1 MPDQVNGLLGEW
13 LICFTCHVQLPLLRL
28 AGTALPRS
36 DISSTPLTPAPSV
49 QPLEAPAPS
58 HAAPRVSAAASK
70 CLAAFWKVLVAAV
83 LLAFALYYCRYE
95 LAWLFVD
102 GPQLLP
108 SAWHGL
114 LAQQLLPCL
123 NKYYAGVW
131 GMPPQEAA
139 AAAAEAAAV
148 QAKNISF
155 KKAVLAVLLILGA
168 LFVFF
173 FKAMGG
179 FRAALNELAASKR
192 SG

>member
-1 MPDQVNGLLGEW
+1 M
-13 LICFTCHVQLPLLRL
+13 
-28 AGTALPRS
+28 
-36 DISSTPLTPAPSV
+36 

-173 FKAMGG
+173 SRQWG
-179 FRAALNELAASKR
+179 ASARR
-192 SG
+192 STSWPRPSGLGEPCSPCRRSPCSCPLLPPVCLQLVWPTP